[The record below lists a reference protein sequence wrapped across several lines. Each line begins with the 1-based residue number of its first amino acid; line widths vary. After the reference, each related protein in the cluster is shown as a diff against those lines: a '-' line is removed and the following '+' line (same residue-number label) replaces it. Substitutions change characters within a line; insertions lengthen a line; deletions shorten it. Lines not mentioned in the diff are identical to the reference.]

1 MIQQN
6 SQTIIKDNTEP
17 PRVGAA
23 TPIPVP
29 IPTLAI
35 KMMVEEFIGGGGQP
49 FCCSKKVSG
58 EESGMIYI

>member
-29 IPTLAI
+29 IPSLAI
-35 KMMVEEFIGGGGQP
+35 KMMVEEFIMGAGVTT
-49 FCCSKKVSG
+49 CLL
-58 EESGMIYI
+58 